1 MKRRTILQVTAGG
14 LAATVAGC
22 NSNTNTGNHPSQTN
36 NSSMTLP
43 YRSDTDSDN
52 VNDPRGLRLSNE
64 DDTDHELSVQ
74 ITTDEETIFKKTY
87 DVAAESHITV
97 VNVVAKRTT
106 YTLEAQT
113 DSGEETSFTWELSES
128 VQDVFVDILGDG
140 TLDVSKLMSEGSRQQ
155 ADEPSEDDDV
165 TLPYASENA
174 DENVEDPRGITLT
187 NEDNTVREVEI
198 EITEESDLILV
209 KDYKLETNS
218 TLIIPDLIA
227 KKGVYPVAVKLEQ
240 TEESTSFDWEVSESQ
255 KRVEIQI
262 TADGKIS
269 VRRSGES
276 K

>member
-1 MKRRTILQVTAGG
+1 MI
-14 LAATVAGC
+14 
-22 NSNTNTGNHPSQTN
+22 
-36 NSSMTLP
+36 LP
-43 YRSDTDSDN
+43 YRSDTNSDN
-52 VNDPRGLRLSNE
+52 VKEPRGLRLSNE

-74 ITTDEETIFKKTY
+74 ITTDEETIFEETY
-87 DVAAESHITV
+87 DVAADSHITV
-97 VNVVAKRTT
+97 ANVVAKKTT

-128 VQDVFVDILGDG
+128 IQDVFVSIFGDG
-140 TLDVSKLMSEGSRQQ
+140 TLTVSKVMSEGSRQQ

-187 NEDNTVREVEI
+187 NEDDAMREVEI
-198 EITEESDLILV
+198 EITEESDLLLV
-209 KDYKLETNS
+209 KDYRLEANS

-227 KKGVYPVAVKLEQ
+227 KKGVYSVAVKLEQ
-240 TEESTSFDWEVSESQ
+240 MEESTSFDWEVSESQ

-262 TADGKIS
+262 TTDGTIS